1 MRVERKKGER
11 TAAAKAGKD
20 YDGDGKVESPS
31 KEHAG
36 AVHNAIQRKKGG
48 KPDGQDTRKD
58 TNEEFI
64 ADAVAEATEKK
75 LDILPKDQ
83 VNAVK
88 VHGKKGSNGVQESK
102 EVMKSVVDRFRDK
115 MKGA

>member
-1 MRVERKKGER
+1 ML
-11 TAAAKAGKD
+11 
-20 YDGDGKVESPS
+20 
-31 KEHAG
+31 
-36 AVHNAIQRKKGG
+36 VHNAIQRKKRG
-48 KPDGQDTRKD
+48 KPDGQDIKD

-88 VHGKKGSNGVQESK
+88 VMGRVYPFKNRK
-102 EVMKSVVDRFRDK
+102 RL
-115 MKGA
+115 